1 MIFRV
6 FSQYRPTV
14 ICANVCSTIIA
25 VFTNNKE
32 HKLEWAAANIWLI
45 VTILTFISMG
55 SWIKGLT
62 GMGLPLFAI
71 PAVATLTSVE
81 EAVVLLIIPGLG
93 SNIWLVVSR
102 REFRQQL
109 VNHKAFLIA
118 GFIGGVVGTLLLVEI
133 NDRWLKLV
141 LAVWLA
147 LYLIQRVFGN
157 RFQMAFQARGA
168 AASVIGASA
177 GIIQGATGVSSHI
190 VAPYFHSG
198 NIKPGA
204 YAFLMATSFL
214 TFSVAQLFTAVGSG
228 LFTPDRVAIG
238 LIALVPTLIFTQVGI
253 AYSARISNDVFQKI
267 LFIVFLLM
275 EIKLLWDIF

>member
-1 MIFRV
+1 M
-6 FSQYRPTV
+6 
-14 ICANVCSTIIA
+14 
-25 VFTNNKE
+25 
-32 HKLEWAAANIWLI
+32 
-45 VTILTFISMG
+45 ILTFISMG

-62 GMGLPLFAI
+62 GVGLPMFAI

-81 EAVVLLIIPGLG
+81 EAVILMIIPGLG
-93 SNIWLVVSR
+93 SNIWLVVSHR
-102 REFRQQL
+102 QYRQQL
-109 VNHKAFLIA
+109 IDHKAFIVA
-118 GFIGGVVGTLLLVEI
+118 GFIGGIVGTLLLVEI

-147 LYLIQRVFGN
+147 LYLIQRVFVG
-157 RFQMAFQARGA
+157 RIKIAFQARGA
-168 AASVIGASA
+168 AAGVLGASA

-190 VAPYFHSG
+190 VAPYFNSA

-214 TFSVAQLFTAVGSG
+214 TFSVAQLLTAVSSS

-253 AYSARISNDVFQKI
+253 AYSARISKDTFQKV

-275 EIKLLWDIF
+275 EVKLLWDVI